1 VNTNPRR
8 TSGRDPCPDPDR
20 HEPLPNHG
28 QDQEAHASQL
38 GERHLFFLVDDFGL
52 ECGPSYALATEQPVP
67 TDDPSVP
74 EATTTLSL
82 ASGWTLG
89 RGPFLVKGQRL
100 VPALAV
106 RQRRVAQGNSA
117 SIPLR

>member
-1 VNTNPRR
+1 MSRCRITRKIKKR
-8 TSGRDPCPDPDR
+8 TQANSASGTC
-20 HEPLPNHG
+20 
-28 QDQEAHASQL
+28 
-38 GERHLFFLVDDFGL
+38 FFLVDDFGL
-52 ECGPSYALATEQPVP
+52 ECGPSYALTTDQSVP

-74 EATTTLSL
+74 EAIKTLSL

-89 RGPFLVKGQRL
+89 RGPFLVKGQWL

>member
-8 TSGRDPCPDPDR
+8 TSGRDPCPDRDG
-20 HEPLPNHG
+20 HEPLPNHW

-52 ECGPSYALATEQPVP
+52 ECGPSYALTTEQAVP

-74 EATTTLSL
+74 EAIKTLSL

-89 RGPFLVKGQRL
+89 RGPSLIRGQ
-100 VPALAV
+100 
-106 RQRRVAQGNSA
+106 
-117 SIPLR
+117 